1 MERAVTLRKLHDG
14 IFPKVWHSSVSK
26 SFPSLHPLLVSMLSV
41 IPSERPTAN
50 SISDDIEVILGG
62 YTVFSLDRSSKMSDG
77 SIYFRVEANE
87 VEGIL
92 PRITQLI
99 RNVSSLINIQQYSLK
114 GQSGKAIMEFAIL
127 LPPDGGPENIDVL
140 SEILQ
145 QLNGDSEVQIARRI
159 TGVRSDSFEASDH
172 KKSQLI

>member
-1 MERAVTLRKLHDG
+1 
-14 IFPKVWHSSVSK
+14 
-26 SFPSLHPLLVSMLSV
+26 
-41 IPSERPTAN
+41 
-50 SISDDIEVILGG
+50 
-62 YTVFSLDRSSKMSDG
+62 MSDG